1 MTQAT
6 TEGAAGDEGDLTT
19 AQAAEMLGITRRY
32 LYELIAAG
40 EISTIRL
47 PLGEIRPD
55 HRIERAE
62 IKRFRD
68 RNRQRA
74 GAPAST

>member
-6 TEGAAGDEGDLTT
+6 TEGATGGDGDLTT
-19 AQAAEMLGITRRY
+19 QEAADMLGVTRRY

-40 EISTIRL
+40 EIETIRL
-47 PLGEIRPD
+47 PLGGDRPE
-55 HRIERAE
+55 HRIERSE

-74 GAPAST
+74 GVPTAP